1 MKINDLNNKSKDE
14 LNLLLV
20 DLRAKILK
28 LNFDLADNKVK
39 DVSQVKKTKKDIA
52 RVLTLLKSQNSQIQS
67 TKS

>member
-1 MKINDLNNKSKDE
+1 MKQNELNNKSGEE
-14 LNLLLV
+14 LSHLLV
-20 DLRAKILK
+20 ELKTKLLK

-52 RVLTLLKSQNSQIQS
+52 RVLTTLKSQSLN

>member
-1 MKINDLNNKSKDE
+1 MKPVELNNKSHSE
-14 LNLLLV
+14 LNQLLV

-52 RVLTLLKSQNSQIQS
+52 RILTLLKSQN
-67 TKS
+67 

>member
-14 LNLLLV
+14 LNQLLV

-52 RVLTLLKSQNSQIQS
+52 RVLTLMKSQSSQII
-67 TKS
+67 KN